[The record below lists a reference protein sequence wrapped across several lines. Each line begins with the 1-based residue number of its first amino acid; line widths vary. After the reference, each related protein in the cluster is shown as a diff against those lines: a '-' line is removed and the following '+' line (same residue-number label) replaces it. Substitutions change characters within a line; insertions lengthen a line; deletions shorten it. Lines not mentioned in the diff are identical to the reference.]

1 MTTTLFYYPGKEKP
15 NPRKGAITFDGVN
28 LEPGINTLT
37 SEQFTR
43 LKKHPDYKKYLEWG
57 AITPTEEPL
66 PLFLTH
72 PSDPLEKTL
81 KKDNENSIDLSTFIP
96 TNPAKNTRKKVTPV
110 PSEDQVIESG
120 SSDNQTESEP

>member
-15 NPRKGAITFDGVN
+15 NPRKGATTFDGVN

-37 SEQFTR
+37 NEQFTR

-57 AITPTEEPL
+57 AIAPTAEPL

-81 KKDNENSIDLSTFIP
+81 QRADDSTDLSTFIP
-96 TNPAKNTRKKVTPV
+96 TNSTKTTRKKVTPV
-110 PSEDQVIESG
+110 PSEDQVDESG

>member
-15 NPRKGAITFDGVN
+15 NPRKGAISFDGVN
-28 LEPGINTLT
+28 LEPGINALT

-66 PLFLTH
+66 PLFLTQ

-81 KKDNENSIDLSTFIP
+81 KKDEDSINLSTFVP
-96 TNPAKNTRKKVTPV
+96 TTTKTTRKKDTAVL
-110 PSEDQVIESG
+110 SEDQIDESG
-120 SSDNQTESEP
+120 SSDNQTES

>member
-1 MTTTLFYYPGKEKP
+1 MMTTLFYYPGKEKP
-15 NPRKGAITFDGVN
+15 NPRKGATTLDGVN

-43 LKKHPDYKKYLEWG
+43 LKKHPDYQKYLEWG
-57 AITPTEEPL
+57 AITPTAEPL

-81 KKDNENSIDLSTFIP
+81 KKDDDSIDLSTFIP
-96 TNPAKNTRKKVTPV
+96 TSPTKTTRKKATAI
-110 PSEDQVIESG
+110 PSEDQIDESG
-120 SSDNQTESEP
+120 SGDNQTES

>member
-43 LKKHPDYKKYLEWG
+43 LKKHPDYQKYLEWG
-57 AITPTEEPL
+57 AITPTAEPL
-66 PLFLTH
+66 PLFLTQ

-81 KKDNENSIDLSTFIP
+81 QTDDSTNLSTFIP
-96 TNPAKNTRKKVTPV
+96 TSSTKTSRKKAN
-110 PSEDQVIESG
+110 SSNEIQVDDKSSG
-120 SSDNQTESEP
+120 SSDNDPKS

>member
-43 LKKHPDYKKYLEWG
+43 LKKHPDYQKYLEWG
-57 AITPTEEPL
+57 AITPTAEPL
-66 PLFLTH
+66 PLFLTY

-81 KKDNENSIDLSTFIP
+81 KKNDDSLDFFTSIP
-96 TNPAKNTRKKVTPV
+96 TSFTKTTRKKVTPV
-110 PSEDQVIESG
+110 PSEDQVDDKSSG
-120 SSDNQTESEP
+120 SSDNNPKS